1 MTEGPPTYLADL
13 VETHREELAFLA
25 ALRRGAL
32 RSKEFDEVRLSRLEK
47 RMEGHRDGLLVAG
60 DDLPALLE
68 GDLSGEADAAFAAV
82 WTLLAAG
89 RPAFAEKVLEAL
101 GTAEE
106 ETAAGLGEGL
116 AFGAAGPLVNR
127 LQVLVPLGP
136 EPAAVAAAEALA
148 VHRQLELRPRARE
161 RLLFSDSE
169 ALRRRAWRM
178 FGMLPGAAPRELYER
193 GLADPD
199 EGARAAAREAA
210 AWAHQ
215 EWLLAHCREAVRAQK
230 EEHALFLLA
239 VLGDPADAAF
249 VLAEV
254 GKAPP
259 RGRVRLLGTLGHP
272 SGVELLL
279 GLMESPDPAV
289 AAASGD
295 AFERVTGV
303 GVGSG
308 QRKPVGAEDG
318 IDAEFAEEV
327 ELPDPR
333 RAREHWERGRERY
346 RRGTRWCRGLDF
358 SAGVPEGAL
367 ASLDFESRWETCLRE
382 RRARRWP
389 GDEVDLIRFGAGRA
403 REAPARAVALRG

>member
-1 MTEGPPTYLADL
+1 LTEGQPTYLADL

-25 ALRRGAL
+25 SLRRGAL
-32 RSKEFDEVRLSRLEK
+32 RSKEFDEVRLSRLER

-60 DDLPALLE
+60 DDLPALL
-68 GDLSGEADAAFAAV
+68 GDDLSGEADAAFAAA

-89 RPAFAEKVLEAL
+89 RATFAEQVFEAL
-101 GTAEE
+101 GAADE
-106 ETAAGLGEGL
+106 ETAAGLGEAL
-116 AFGAAGPLVNR
+116 ALGAAGPLVPR
-127 LQVLVPLGP
+127 LQVLVPLGA
-136 EPAAVAAAEALA
+136 EPAAVAAASGLSF
-148 VHRQLELRPRARE
+148 HRQLELRPRGRE
-161 RLLFSDSE
+161 RLLFSDSDV
-169 ALRRRAWRM
+169 LRQRAWRM
-178 FGMLPGAAPRELYER
+178 FGRLPGAGPRELYER
-193 GLADPD
+193 GLADAD
-199 EGARAAAREAA
+199 EGVRAAAREAA

-259 RGRVRLLGTLGHP
+259 PARVRLLGTLGHP

-289 AAASGD
+289 AAASGE
-295 AFERVTGV
+295 AFERLTGL

-308 QRKPVGAEDG
+308 QRKPVGAEEG
-318 IDAEFAEEV
+318 FDAEFAEEV

-333 RAREHWERGRERY
+333 RAREHWEKVRERY

-389 GDEVDLIRFGAGRA
+389 GDEVDLMRFGAGRA
-403 REAPARAVALRG
+403 REAPARAVAPRG